1 MTKPLEWTGEATS
14 AARFLASMPAGNA
27 TLTARDLRSLLLN
40 TGGIMMARG
49 YLYDIRS
56 QSLGAGVYRV
66 TLRRKN

>member
-1 MTKPLEWTGEATS
+1 MNGPGRRRAPL
-14 AARFLASMPAGNA
+14 RFLASMPAGNA

>member
-1 MTKPLEWTGEATS
+1 MTKPLEWTEEATS
-14 AARFLASMPAGNA
+14 TARFLASMPGGNA

-66 TLRRKN
+66 TLRPKN